1 MWPFHLCRGQGAR
14 LVSGQ
19 GGFPLSESREV
30 ARAAIRMAL
39 TRDHQEEQQVKE
51 WLGAQGFRVAAVDW
65 GGVFASAVAQVVE
78 RAVVAAKR
86 EGLIRPVH
94 SEEGAVAGA
103 AHEAVM
109 AVAPKA
115 LGLNVGGKIGMA
127 RRGEH
132 VVVALFCSV
141 GLMHLDDV
149 AIGLG
154 HRAVAPW
161 GEAAGR

>member
-1 MWPFHLCRGQGAR
+1 M
-14 LVSGQ
+14 
-19 GGFPLSESREV
+19 SESRDV
-30 ARAAIRMAL
+30 ARAAIRMAI
-39 TRDHQEEQQVKE
+39 TRDHQEEQAVKE
-51 WLGAQGFRVAAVDW
+51 QLAAQGIRAVAVDC
-65 GGVFASAVAQVVE
+65 GGPFAAAVAQVVE

-86 EGLIRPVH
+86 ERVIRPVH

-109 AVAPKA
+109 AVAAKGV
-115 LGLNVGGKIGMA
+115 GLNVGGKVGVA

-141 GLMHLDDV
+141 GLIHLDDV

-154 HRAVAPW
+154 HRAL
-161 GEAAGR
+161 AACAEEVRQ

>member
-1 MWPFHLCRGQGAR
+1 
-14 LVSGQ
+14 V
-19 GGFPLSESREV
+19 SESREV

-39 TRDHQEEQQVKE
+39 TRDHHEEQSVQSQ
-51 WLGAQGFRVAAVDW
+51 LRSHGIRAAAVDC
-65 GGVFASAVAQVVE
+65 GGPFASAVSQVVE

-86 EGLIRPVH
+86 EGLIRAVH

-109 AVAPKA
+109 AIASKA
-115 LGLNVGGKIGMA
+115 LGLNVGGKVGLA

-132 VVVALFCSV
+132 LVVALFCSV

-149 AIGLG
+149 AIGLA
-154 HRAVAPW
+154 HRALAPW
-161 GEAAGR
+161 QEEGMG